1 VLLALLEMFEQ
12 EWQTYYLDI
21 PLTSLCACMFLLVSS
36 LGGMQ
41 CFEVVWTNLAA
52 LCYDMSYCETA
63 EDKTAVSWPIV
74 GRFKAWHGVLDCYMI
89 PIAGVTRS
97 GIQFFVW
104 TQRFIRQLARE
115 GFEDGWAI
123 RRMDG
128 SRAKA
133 SDYQDNIFC
142 KLEIIQARTSLID
155 LRCSIWD
162 EYGIQRL
169 GRRFFTTRCTNM
181 IVDKHDIELQCC
193 WSIDRANVVRT
204 IQQSMNHNYSEV

>member
-1 VLLALLEMFEQ
+1 
-12 EWQTYYLDI
+12 
-21 PLTSLCACMFLLVSS
+21 MFLLVLS

-41 CFEVVWTNLAA
+41 GFEVVWTNLAA
-52 LCYDMSYCETA
+52 LCYDMSYCEAA
-63 EDKTAVSWPIV
+63 EDETAVSWPIV
-74 GRFKAWHGVLDCYMI
+74 GGFKARHGVLDCYMI

-104 TQRFIRQLARE
+104 TQRFIRRLARE
-115 GFEDGWAI
+115 GFEDGWAF

-133 SDYQDNIFC
+133 SDYQNNIFC

-155 LRCSIWD
+155 PGCSIWD
-162 EYGIQRL
+162 EYGIQRS

-181 IVDKHDIELQCC
+181 KVD
-193 WSIDRANVVRT
+193 
-204 IQQSMNHNYSEV
+204 